1 MDTHNNKETAYTGMI
16 LNGFMMLAVI
26 FILIPAIVI
35 TLLGTL
41 PEDLRYIGIIV
52 AAIALIAMAVM
63 INGLFIQ
70 QPNQSRVMIFFGKY
84 RGTFRGTGYF
94 WVNPFMSRKKISLRI
109 RNMDIA
115 PDKGE

>member
-63 INGLFIQ
+63 IL
-70 QPNQSRVMIFFGKY
+70 
-84 RGTFRGTGYF
+84 
-94 WVNPFMSRKKISLRI
+94 SLI
-109 RNMDIA
+109 HI
-115 PDKGE
+115 